1 VSDLDSLSDAA
12 VVISAAS
19 RPLRRQLRPLVWV
32 TLEEVALEA
41 VTEGRRLVARTSA
54 RQVAE
59 RLGVDPGSAA
69 GALRVLRRKG
79 LLLLER
85 EHGPSGRFGLSVY
98 VLGPLA
104 GLTVR
109 PPRVA
114 EPDVARPSLEQ
125 AGQVDADPGPPDT
138 DGLQPGRPGTAE
150 PCPVQ
155 PHVEEPRAIMHRPT
169 KAATALLNATE
180 TAVMSPS
187 LATPQCPGQTTLD
200 LGSASA

>member
-1 VSDLDSLSDAA
+1 MPDLDSSDVAA
-12 VVISAAS
+12 VVISSAS

-41 VTEGRRLVARTSA
+41 VTEGGRLVARTSA

-59 RLGVDPGSAA
+59 RLGVDPGTAA

-85 EHGPSGRFGLSVY
+85 EPGPSGRFGLSVY
-98 VLGPLA
+98 VLGSLA

-125 AGQVDADPGPPDT
+125 AGQVNTDPGVPDT
-138 DGLQPGRPGTAE
+138 DGPQPGRPGAAE

-155 PHVEEPRAIMHRPT
+155 PRLVEPSIAMHRPT
-169 KAATALLNATE
+169 KAATVRLNATE
-180 TAVMSPS
+180 TATMSPS
-187 LATPQCPGQTTLD
+187 LATPQCPEQTALD